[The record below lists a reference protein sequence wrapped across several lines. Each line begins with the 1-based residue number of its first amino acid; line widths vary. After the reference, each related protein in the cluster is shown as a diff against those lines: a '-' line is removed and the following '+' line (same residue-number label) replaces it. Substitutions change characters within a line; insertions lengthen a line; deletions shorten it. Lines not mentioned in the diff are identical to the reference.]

1 MSTSAVVLIASPEV
15 VAGLKAEA
23 ALLPGILL
31 FADADIARAFETIL
45 RDRPRLVVLPRD
57 LLATARAEELIG
69 RIRTD
74 PDPAVSQLQIR
85 VTSDVR
91 NYVELVSRRKQAGLD
106 AALAIAGDP
115 LPAAYERQRWAR
127 RFQAHTDVTV
137 YVDGTTARLAD
148 LSRTGAQVVVPLQL
162 RPNQEV
168 RLLITD
174 GTHVLRLGAMVV
186 RAALEPSRNSDAPL
200 QCRAGMTF
208 ISADREA
215 LDEFCTHTEET
226 DRNEPQEQ
234 PLVLLS
240 A

>member
-1 MSTSAVVLIASPEV
+1 M
-15 VAGLKAEA
+15 KAEA
-23 ALLPGILL
+23 ARLPGILL
-31 FADADIARAFETIL
+31 FADADVARAFETIL
-45 RDRPRLVVLPRD
+45 RDRPSLVVLPRD
-57 LLATARAEELIG
+57 LLATARSEELLG

-91 NYVELVSRRKQAGLD
+91 DYVELVSRRKRAGLNG
-106 AALAIAGDP
+106 ALAVPGDP
-115 LPAAYERQRWAR
+115 LPAEYERQRWAR
-127 RFQAHTDVTV
+127 RFQTHTDVTV

-168 RLLITD
+168 RLLMTD
-174 GTHVLRLGAMVV
+174 GTQVLRLGAMVV
-186 RAALEPSRNSDAPL
+186 RAALEPSRDSDAPL

-215 LDEFCTHTEET
+215 LDAFCTRTEET
-226 DRNEPQEQ
+226 DRSEPQKLR
-234 PLVLLS
+234 LVPLS